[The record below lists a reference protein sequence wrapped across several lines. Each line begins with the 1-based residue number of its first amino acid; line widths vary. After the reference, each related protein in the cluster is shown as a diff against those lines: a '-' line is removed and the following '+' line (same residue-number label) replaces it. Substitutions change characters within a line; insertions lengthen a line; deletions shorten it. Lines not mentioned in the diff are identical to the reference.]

1 MFNIGAI
8 SHYCSMLRLI
18 ALILSQDISVLS
30 SFTASYNPQ
39 KCINGTDFDI
49 ATPIFPEQTGPEGES
64 RPQFLLSY
72 DGSRKYLTIC
82 EGPCLSGASDKQ
94 GNNNVNHIPC
104 TKNDSGE
111 GYSENNRITYL
122 LYQCGTVLSKCE
134 QRRYKDNQRI
144 EIPVKSL
151 VLSSLSQIPYIEQSG
166 LLDKVKGII
175 NEPVRGLERP
185 PTEIVSPCLKEFIT
199 KDETAKQWQSHSH
212 YLQDH
217 SDGDLILGKW
227 PDRLKFLKPS
237 YYKVVDFRPQFET
250 DPRAIVE
257 WFRVIG
263 ALFNIEKGSNN
274 IVNSKLDRISCTK
287 TKLRTGIR
295 RGGKL
300 KVAWGYFKKRKNVFG
315 NVVSVGWVVPAV
327 GACTQNNP
335 QWYCYAVNS
344 FEARVDLLIP
354 GAEGSIMNDGDSYL
368 DDKEFW
374 KYASHAHLFIYAAPN
389 WSEVYDVKKKRLIGI
404 NGRIIQK
411 EFKFLKYKKVYDNAL
426 RGKNNAW
433 AEELYGNIDT
443 IMADIRSATS
453 NNRMLMGEE
462 LIGHQRVYLRNVF
475 YDDES
480 TASDAGTCKTSTQYT
495 CKNSNRFT
503 FRFEGKWRKCDFIET
518 VQDLNRR
525 RIVCNTVVNTRIK
538 HVSGM
543 RRIVTGCK
551 SSCRLCSEPGV
562 CSV

>member
-1 MFNIGAI
+1 MVSII
-8 SHYCSMLRLI
+8 SHYYSIMRLI
-18 ALILSQDISVLS
+18 ALIILQDISVLS
-30 SFTASYNPQ
+30 ASTASNDPQ

-49 ATPIFPEQTGPEGES
+49 KTPIFPEQTGPEGES
-64 RPQFLLSY
+64 HSQFLISY

-94 GNNNVNHIPC
+94 GNNNINHIPC
-104 TKNDSGE
+104 TKIDSGE
-111 GYSENNRITYL
+111 RYSENNRITYL

-134 QRRYKDNQRI
+134 QTRYKENQRI
-144 EIPVKSL
+144 EIPIKSI

-175 NEPVRGLERP
+175 SEPVMGLERP
-185 PTEIVSPCLKEFIT
+185 STEIVSPCLKEFIT

-217 SDGDLILGKW
+217 SEGDLILGKW

-237 YYKVVDFRPQFET
+237 YSKVVDFRPQSET

-263 ALFNIEKGSNN
+263 VLFNIEKVANN
-274 IVNSKLDRISCTK
+274 IVNSKLDKINCTK
-287 TKLRTGIR
+287 TKLRTRIR

-300 KVAWGYFKKRKNVFG
+300 KVAWGYFKKRKDIFG
-315 NVVSVGWVVPAV
+315 NVVSVGWVVPAAR
-327 GACTQNNP
+327 ACTQNNP
-335 QWYCYAVNS
+335 LWYCYAVNS
-344 FEARVDLLIP
+344 FEARVELLVP
-354 GAEGSIMNDGDSYL
+354 GAEGSIMHNGDSYL
-368 DDKEFW
+368 DNNEFR
-374 KYASHAHLFIYAAPN
+374 KYASHAHMFIYTAQN
-389 WSEVYDVKKKRLIGI
+389 WSEVYDEKKQRLIGI
-404 NGRIIQK
+404 NGRLIK
-411 EFKFLKYKKVYDNAL
+411 NEFKFLRYKKVYDNSL

-433 AEELYGNIDT
+433 AEELHGNIDT
-443 IMADIRSATS
+443 VMADIRSATS

-480 TASDAGTCKTSTQYT
+480 TVSDARTCKTSTQYT
-495 CKNSNRFT
+495 CKNSNRFN
-503 FRFEGKWRKCDFIET
+503 FRFEGKWRRCDFIET